1 MDDNDIT
8 TTQISSYTRQISEQ
22 TEQTKQTKQTD
33 DGEKTFQLSSKQKYD
48 IINHLKSIITSLKKL
63 KTIDIKMIVVKGSA
77 KNLFSNEVKFNFN
90 IYHHILCDILN
101 KIDAIFNKLFGDLS
115 KEDKPLI
122 SQYLTNVIRH
132 NECNQNRNI
141 LIIAED
147 ILKKLYMYFYKNGL
161 EPYII
166 NFLDHTINCINEIIN
181 IINKSSELK
190 ETIFNEVI
198 LNVLILNANITLY
211 SIILKQF
218 TLKTDDY
225 EHMNNKL
232 NDDLNKNNYLK
243 LGLIHKYYLHKTFY
257 AIPDSDKN
265 IQVYY
270 NKDKDKDKNNIIIR
284 IIQLFKNN
292 ENRSDENLLTMLND
306 IAKQI
311 TMLLDILRL
320 ERVRE
325 TYNEQKAGNV
335 QSIFNVK
342 NTFLLKHNGIQNHQ
356 FQNYFEPFK
365 NIIGVNL
372 TNDPNFE
379 FNFFIYI
386 YTTCIMLLAID
397 KKFKYNGSH
406 LILLF
411 ELLIYNPKHMRS
423 SLIIDIDTK
432 ALYAF
437 FSRFKFSASQEGKGL
452 SQLAKDIYNVLKFVV
467 FEKEFKNL
475 DEYLLEHDY
484 ADTPYKWRSS

>member
-8 TTQISSYTRQISEQ
+8 TTQISSYTRQTSKQTEQ
-22 TEQTKQTKQTD
+22 TEQSD
-33 DGEKTFQLSSKQKYD
+33 DGKTFQLSSKQKYD

-63 KTIDIKMIVVKGSA
+63 KTIDIKMIVVKSGA
-77 KNLFSNEVKFNFN
+77 KNQFSNEVKFNFK

-101 KIDAIFNKLFGDLS
+101 KIDAIFNKLFVNLS

-132 NECNQNRNI
+132 NECNQNKNI

-166 NFLDHTINCINEIIN
+166 NFLDHTINCINDIIN
-181 IINKSSELK
+181 IINTSSELK

-218 TLKTDDY
+218 TLKTKDDNHIY
-225 EHMNNKL
+225 NKL

-284 IIQLFKNN
+284 IINLFKNN
-292 ENRSDENLLTMLND
+292 DNISNENLLTMLND
-306 IAKQI
+306 IANQI
-311 TMLLDILRL
+311 IMLLDILRL
-320 ERVRE
+320 ELVRK
-325 TYNEQKAGNV
+325 TFNEQQGGNV

-342 NTFLLKHNGIQNHQ
+342 NTFLLNQNGIQNHQ

-379 FNFFIYI
+379 LNFFIYI

-397 KKFKYNGSH
+397 KNFKYTDGH
-406 LILLF
+406 LKLLF
-411 ELLIYNPKHMRS
+411 QLLIYNPEHIRI
-423 SLIIDIDTK
+423 SLIVDIETR
-432 ALYAF
+432 ALFAF
-437 FSRFKFSASQEGKGL
+437 FSSLKFNASQEGKEL

-467 FEKEFKNL
+467 FEKELKKQDADMLKYN
-475 DEYLLEHDY
+475 YP
-484 ADTPYKWRSS
+484 DTPKWRSS